1 MTRIRQAGSNL
12 TLEGI
17 ALNNETVSKFMID
30 MEKSDLFSG
39 VAGRTRQQ
47 IINDRRLMYFSIT
60 CQVNLEK
67 AQEPEPEDKPSRK
80 REWLIGD
87 KVKKGGA
94 ISWDKVGKMKMA
106 IKLAIFFGTLAVL
119 ALVFIF
125 VVYMGQKSSLEKAEK
140 QIDTLNAKITELNK
154 NLARRDEIR
163 AELKRNEDEFE
174 FLQSFLP
181 KGMELPKLLGQI
193 SSQVAD
199 SDLYALSFSPQEE
212 TKRDFYAENTI
223 DMKLDGP
230 YLSVAQFFEKVARME
245 RIVSISD
252 YEIVGPLA
260 GDVGKAPTIVSDRTK
275 FEKTGKMD
283 EPRLE
288 EEKLMLTTTCKAITY
303 RLLTDEELEAIKRA
317 EEEAKKKK

>member
-1 MTRIRQAGSNL
+1 M
-12 TLEGI
+12 
-17 ALNNETVSKFMID
+17 
-30 MEKSDLFSG
+30 
-39 VAGRTRQQ
+39 
-47 IINDRRLMYFSIT
+47 
-60 CQVNLEK
+60 
-67 AQEPEPEDKPSRK
+67 
-80 REWLIGD
+80 IGD

-94 ISWDKVGKMKMA
+94 ISWEKIGKMKMA
-106 IKLAIFFGTLAVL
+106 IKLAIFFGTLALL

-125 VVYMGQKSSLEKAEK
+125 VVYMGQKNNIEKAEK

-193 SSQVAD
+193 SSQVAEA
-199 SDLYALSFSPQEE
+199 DLYALSFSPQEE
-212 TKRDFYAENTI
+212 TKREFYAENAI

-230 YLSVAQFFEKVARME
+230 YLSVAQFFEKMARME

-252 YEIVGPLA
+252 YEIIGPLA
-260 GDVGKAPTIVSDRTK
+260 NDVGKSPNIVSDRTK

-303 RLLTDEELEAIKRA
+303 RLLTDDELEAIKRA
-317 EEEAKKKK
+317 EEDAKKKKKPKKKK